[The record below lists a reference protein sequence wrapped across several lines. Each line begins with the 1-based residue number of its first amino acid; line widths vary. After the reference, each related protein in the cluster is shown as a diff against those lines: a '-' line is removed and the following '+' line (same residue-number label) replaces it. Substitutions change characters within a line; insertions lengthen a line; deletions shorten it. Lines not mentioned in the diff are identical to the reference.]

1 MKLWGGRFTKPTNQL
16 VEEYTASIS
25 FDQKMWRQDIV
36 GSLAHVAMLGKC
48 GILPMEEVRQIIAG
62 LKKVKDKIERGQA
75 EFLVAHEDVHMN
87 IEKMLIEE
95 IGSVGGKLHTGRSR
109 NDQVALDMH
118 LFLREKLMEIIQLA
132 MYLQEA
138 LIEQANEHLDTVMPG
153 YTHLQRAQPVLF
165 GYHLMAY
172 VSMLQRDI
180 ERMTE
185 TWKRVNV
192 LPLGAGALAGT
203 TFPIDRTFVAEML
216 QFDGIYQ
223 NSMDAVSDR
232 DFIVEFLADSSL
244 IMTHLSRLCEELV
257 IWSSQEFSFV
267 ELDDAFCTGSSI
279 MPQKKNPDVAE
290 LVRGKTGRVYGNLF
304 GLLTV
309 LKGLPLAYNKDMQE
323 DKEGMFDTV
332 ATIHGALALLTPMIQ
347 TMQVRTERMRQAV
360 TNDFSNAT
368 DLADYL
374 VRKNMPFR
382 EAHEVVGRT
391 VLYCIEQQKYLLDL
405 TLEELQGFS
414 GVIGADVYEAL
425 AVETVVNARNV
436 LGGTARNQVETQ
448 IAWYREKLVDTHAW
462 VDKNSQKVMIE
473 SLIDVGSPA

>member
-62 LKKVKDKIERGQA
+62 LKKVKEKIERGQA

-95 IGSVGGKLHTGRSR
+95 IGPVGGKLHTGRSR

-118 LFLREKLMEIIQLA
+118 LYLREKLMEIIQLA

-138 LIEQANEHLDTVMPG
+138 LVEQANQHLDTVMPG

-203 TFPIDRTFVAEML
+203 TFPIDRAFVAEML

-232 DFIVEFLADSSL
+232 DFIVEFLADASL

-347 TMQVRTERMRQAV
+347 TMHVKTDRMRQAV

-374 VRKNMPFR
+374 VRKDMPFR
-382 EAHEVVGRT
+382 QAHEVVGRT

-405 TLEELQGFS
+405 SLEEFQSFS
-414 GVIGADVYEAL
+414 EVIGADVYEAL

-436 LGGTARNQVETQ
+436 LGGTARNQVEAQ
-448 IAWYREKLVDTHAW
+448 IDWYRKLLVETHAW

>member
-95 IGSVGGKLHTGRSR
+95 IGPVGGKLHTGRSR

-347 TMQVRTERMRQAV
+347 TMQVRTDRMRQAV

-436 LGGTARNQVETQ
+436 LGGTARNQVEVQ

>member
-62 LKKVKDKIERGQA
+62 LKKVKEKIERGQA

-95 IGSVGGKLHTGRSR
+95 IGPVGGKLHTGRSR

-118 LFLREKLMEIIQLA
+118 LYLREKLMEIIQLA

-138 LIEQANEHLDTVMPG
+138 LLEQASQHLDTVMPG

-203 TFPIDRTFVAEML
+203 TFPIDRTFVAELL

-232 DFIVEFLADSSL
+232 DFIVEFLADASL
-244 IMTHLSRLCEELV
+244 VMTHLSRLCEELV

-332 ATIHGALALLTPMIQ
+332 ATIHGALALLTPMIK
-347 TMQVRTERMRQAV
+347 TMQVKADRMRQAV

-374 VRKNMPFR
+374 VRKDMPFR
-382 EAHEVVGRT
+382 QAHEVVGRT

-405 TLEELQGFS
+405 TLEEFQSFS
-414 GVIGADVYEAL
+414 EAIEADVYGAL

-436 LGGTARNQVETQ
+436 LGGTARNQVEVQ
-448 IAWYREKLVDTHAW
+448 IDWYRKQLVETHAW
-462 VDKNSQKVMIE
+462 VHKNSQKVMIE